1 MDKLNIDVKK
11 EKNRADSF
19 WYCDQ
24 TIATYGRYH
33 LISAGEIRIVFA
45 DEPDRC
51 YRDFEAI
58 EMAREKGLTDK
69 DLNDESKILEWI
81 NNNWFEVVWED
92 RVNEKG
98 QIVMECDIGVVAH
111 DYDEAIDLLK
121 YYYAEKHKNGEE
133 QTIY

>member
-24 TIATYGRYH
+24 PIATYGRYH

-58 EMAREKGLTDK
+58 EMAREKGLIDK
-69 DLNDESKILEWI
+69 DLNDESKIL
-81 NNNWFEVVWED
+81 D
-92 RVNEKG
+92 EKG